1 MKTGG
6 TCSTGRLAAAGR
18 RALLLL
24 PVLFAPC
31 ALRAGEGPFSVVFKG
46 NLTTS
51 SLIYV
56 TPDAPDPV
64 EQGNTFSL
72 SGAFGYGAEVRYR
85 LPESNIAFGLGA
97 DYLSSSG
104 TSTLNGTLIPT
115 KDGYTAFT
123 VELTGYFILPLSGQR
138 FGVYMGGGGGM
149 YFGRREYSLAGV
161 EAASID
167 NTPGFA
173 IHVVGGIS
181 YMFLDGLQGSFEMKF
196 RDLQFT
202 SVNAFRSP
210 AIRFEDTIIN
220 VGTTPFRSRVE
231 TDGIVFNL
239 GLSYSF

>member
-1 MKTGG
+1 
-6 TCSTGRLAAAGR
+6 
-18 RALLLL
+18 
-24 PVLFAPC
+24 
-31 ALRAGEGPFSVVFKG
+31 
-46 NLTTS
+46 
-51 SLIYV
+51 
-56 TPDAPDPV
+56 
-64 EQGNTFSL
+64 
-72 SGAFGYGAEVRYR
+72 
-85 LPESNIAFGLGA
+85 
-97 DYLSSSG
+97 
-104 TSTLNGTLIPT
+104 TLNGTLIPT